1 MKNFNNKLVSLLCL
15 VVAGATLVGCGS
27 GDGGGGVDKKAQ
39 QEKVALVT
47 NMRSYFDKAGG
58 DYAKL
63 SDADKA
69 AFVKLCGGEA
79 KAEANWKLM
88 KEGPAGAPRGSSAPP
103 AGN

>member
-1 MKNFNNKLVSLLCL
+1 MNHINHKFVSLLCL

-27 GDGGGGVDKKAQ
+27 SDGGSGVDKKAQ
-39 QEKVALVT
+39 DEKLSLVT
-47 NMRSYFDKAGG
+47 NMRTYFDKAGG

-88 KEGPAGAPRGSSAPP
+88 KEGPGGAPRGSAVPP